1 MDNLRKEI
9 NRLIDNMEDVT
20 KIDTRDLYTIKFI
33 MIETIL
39 HLENFKS
46 FNILRKQVNRI
57 RRYSSRR
64 CNICSK
70 CNNLR
75 KLLAENKSKCSI

>member
-39 HLENFKS
+39 HLESFKS

-57 RRYSSRR
+57 RRYSSRQ
-64 CNICSK
+64 CNIYSK

>member
-20 KIDTRDLYTIKFI
+20 KIDNKDLYVVKFV

-39 HLENFKS
+39 YLKDFRS
-46 FNILRKQVNRI
+46 FHRVRKQLNRVW
-57 RRYSSRR
+57 RYNHKKY
-64 CNICSK
+64 NIYSK

-75 KLLAENKSKCSI
+75 KLLQENNSRCSI